1 MENSQHQQL
10 WNMFECR
17 DDPAAMKVG
26 WEESGQNGVEI
37 AGFADTH
44 STGNKQRDESDHMVV
59 AERREVLSP
68 APKSEVILT
77 DCLIHDV
84 MTQECES
91 ADFSNGHVGTLG
103 RVAVPDT
110 VCRRTLVGAYTL
122 QLIESHLADQGLK
135 THRRREI
142 SEFRFGN
149 SETLIGRECVILPA
163 CVGRHKFLIKTSIPC
178 GKGRNTSLVLS
189 KEFLGELGSVLDM
202 GDDTVSFRHFGVSMK
217 SGVTERGHYAMSFF
231 EFQNQE
237 CLIGEVQ
244 HMKHDRQYDIQ
255 ALERQVK
262 DSDGAKGT
270 RDVLSYH
277 SVQRMIPSQHIQ
289 EMFQNVVNCPGTA
302 ETTISNKQL
311 FPTKQWTGCQPRSQ
325 VQWFQ
330 RRANTTN
337 WDAIS
342 PFNRCKGRTRAMWGG
357 CKITSSVKVP

>member
-1 MENSQHQQL
+1 
-10 WNMFECR
+10 
-17 DDPAAMKVG
+17 
-26 WEESGQNGVEI
+26 
-37 AGFADTH
+37 
-44 STGNKQRDESDHMVV
+44 MVV

-68 APKSEVILT
+68 VPKSEVILT

-91 ADFSNGHVGTLG
+91 ADFSNGHVGALG

-110 VCRRTLVGAYTL
+110 ACRRTLVGAYTL

-163 CVGRHKFLIKTSIPC
+163 CVGRHKFLIKTSILC

-202 GDDTVSFRHFGVSMK
+202 GDDTVSIRRFGVSMK

-255 ALERQVK
+255 DIMVVGSPDWITCTSLFMPCSVICRSPRMRDRLLWSLSWTYTLNCCIVKALWLVMWFWI
-262 DSDGAKGT
+262 
-270 RDVLSYH
+270 H
-277 SVQRMIPSQHIQ
+277 
-289 EMFQNVVNCPGTA
+289 
-302 ETTISNKQL
+302 
-311 FPTKQWTGCQPRSQ
+311 PT
-325 VQWFQ
+325 
-330 RRANTTN
+330 
-337 WDAIS
+337 
-342 PFNRCKGRTRAMWGG
+342 
-357 CKITSSVKVP
+357 